1 MPVNFNWLFV
11 EEDDKIDI
19 LRYGI
24 LKNVPDSKIKDN
36 NTVINTVNFCI
47 HDRLEDYVFY

>member
-11 EEDDKIDI
+11 DDDKIDI
-19 LRYGI
+19 LRNGM

-36 NTVINTVNFCI
+36 NTVINIVNFCI
-47 HDRLEDYVFY
+47 NDRLEDYVFY